1 MSRQKGLDFGPS
13 RRAGRATNTRAFN
26 SGDRRAKAHS
36 VDLVATFRERHHET
50 AVKGIPGPKRIDR
63 GDFEHRQAADP
74 AAVEIN
80 DIVGSVADCK
90 ERVGPAGDAL

>member
-1 MSRQKGLDFGPS
+1 MSRHKRLDFFPS

-26 SGDRRAKAHS
+26 SGDCRAKAHG
-36 VDLVATFRERHHET
+36 VDLGATFRERHHET

-63 GDFEHRQAADP
+63 GDFENRQAADS

-80 DIVGSVADCK
+80 DIVRSIADCK
-90 ERVGPAGDAL
+90 ERVGPAGDAP